1 MLTALACTAAAAVAA
16 DALFVTPFA
25 MQHRRLTLAVRR
37 VPPVLQG
44 KRILQLSD
52 LHIDGWTYREVF
64 IRQHVLASRPDLLVI
79 TGDLLSSP
87 EGIPVVL
94 QLLEGMHAPMGVW
107 FVPGNNEIE
116 EVDLWA
122 FLARLRGMGI
132 RPLLNEAA
140 SLGEACWLVGVND
153 PSMEK
158 DDLSRALRGVP
169 DDDFRLLL
177 AHSPEIFYQAADR
190 GIELTLAGHTHGG
203 QVRFPWLGALYADTQ
218 RSGLNFVAGEYRRG
232 ASVLHVSRGTGMSVL
247 PIRWLCRPEILEFQL
262 VEA

>member
-1 MLTALACTAAAAVAA
+1 MLTALACTAAAAVTA

-25 MQHRRLTLAVRR
+25 MQHRRLALAVRR
-37 VPPVLQG
+37 VPPVLRG

-52 LHIDGWTYREVF
+52 LHIHGWTYREVF
-64 IRQHVLASRPDLLVI
+64 IRQHVLASQPDLLVL
-79 TGDLLSSP
+79 TGDLLSGP
-87 EGIPVVL
+87 GGIPVVL
-94 QLLEGMHAPMGVW
+94 QLLEGLQAPMGVW

-122 FLARLRGMGI
+122 FLARLREMGI

-140 SLGEACWLVGVND
+140 SLGEACWRVGVND

-169 DDDFRLLL
+169 ETDFRLLL

-232 ASVLHVSRGTGMSVL
+232 DSVLHVSRGAGMSVL